1 MGRRTGGLA
10 LIGSVVA
17 TQFSRAAAWGSSSN
31 NAGDSKFY
39 SNSLNEWSQ
48 SNHIAMKVEGC
59 SWADTDYSENVGCRA
74 DDSGDGTQYWYQMAN
89 CKRAQ
94 VAYSV
99 YASNSGSTSC
109 GSGDY
114 KGTYVTQYGLQ
125 EFSYMLGTYDGN
137 TNLQTDDLPMCE
149 QGDNGY
155 YLGVGCG
162 TDGSFTIDSFSDGY
176 CLARQGY
183 YGSLDSVNKVMKNLK
198 SCYTIYDSSS
208 GLSFA
213 YSLAGALIRES
224 TTCSS
229 NDDSICPANSRVT
242 DAASGKNQFASKA
255 KGIANINVANKAK
268 YALGT
273 LCLIGSLFMF
283 LGILFTNRRKRRAMM
298 HRKMRASRSKR
309 SGSRSKSSSGRPSS
323 SRSKSRSRSSSGT
336 SSSRRE
342 GGSSRSKSRP
352 KKVDEGVFA

>member
-10 LIGSVVA
+10 LLGSVVA